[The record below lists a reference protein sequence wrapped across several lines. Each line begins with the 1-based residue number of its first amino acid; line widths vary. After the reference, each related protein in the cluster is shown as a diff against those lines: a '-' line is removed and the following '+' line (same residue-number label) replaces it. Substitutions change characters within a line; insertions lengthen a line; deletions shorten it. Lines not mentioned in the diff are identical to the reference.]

1 MGTKPVYVTFSQL
14 ANNQA
19 LATITMNSPKANTFD
34 YSSFVALSDALAE
47 VEAAPNVRGLV
58 LQSGLDNIFSAG
70 FNFPIFHN
78 ISHDEFLRLW
88 VLGKQIYRRIHAMP
102 VPSIAAV
109 DGHALGM
116 GCVFALAFQSR
127 FMVTGRSTIGLN
139 EVAVGMSVPE
149 WLAARYRDL
158 TSPRTAEKMLPLGR
172 TLTAQQAKEAGL
184 VDEVFETKEQMQTAI
199 VSHIEAAAMFQPQ
212 AQADTYRSL
221 RRAHLKLFDESFE
234 ADNAWC
240 WAMVNNP
247 ATQQGLAEALSR
259 LKSKPKK

>member
-78 ISHDEFLRLW
+78 ISRDEFLRLW

-109 DGHALGM
+109 NGHALGM

-127 FMVTGRSTIGLN
+127 FMVAGRSTIGLN

-184 VDEVFETKEQMQTAI
+184 VDEVFETKEQMQAAI
-199 VSHIEAAAMFQPQ
+199 VSHIEAAAKFQPQ